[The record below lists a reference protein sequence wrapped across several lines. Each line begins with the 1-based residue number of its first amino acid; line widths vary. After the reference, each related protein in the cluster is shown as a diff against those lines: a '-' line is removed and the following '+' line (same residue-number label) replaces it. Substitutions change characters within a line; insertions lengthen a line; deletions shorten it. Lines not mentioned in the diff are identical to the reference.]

1 MIVIKSD
8 LEIEKLRKAGKIVAH
23 AHEAIKNQI
32 QPGMSTYDIDKI
44 AADVVSSHGATLAFK
59 GYAGFPGNNCVSV
72 NEEVVHG
79 IPSKKRIVQDGDIV
93 SVDIGSYIDGY
104 FGDAAR
110 TYAVGK
116 VSEEAKQLIK
126 VTRESFFKGLEFA
139 KVGYRLSD
147 ISHAIQSHCE
157 KHGFSIVRDYVGHGI
172 GRKLHEPPQI
182 PNFGRSGRG
191 PRLQKGMVLAIEPMV
206 NMGSYEV
213 KTLEDLWTVVTV
225 DKSLSSHYENT
236 IVITEGEPEI
246 LTTV

>member
-1 MIVIKSD
+1 MIVIKSE
-8 LEIEKLRKAGKIVAH
+8 LEIEKLRKAGKIVAY
-23 AHEAIKNQI
+23 AHEEIKKQMK
-32 QPGMSTYDIDKI
+32 PGMSTYDIDKI
-44 AADVVSSHGATLAFK
+44 ATDVVLSHGATLSFK

-79 IPSKKRIVQDGDIV
+79 IPTKKRIVQNGDIV

-110 TYAVGK
+110 TYAVGE
-116 VSEEAKQLIK
+116 VSEEANQLIK

-157 KHGFSIVRDYVGHGI
+157 KYGFSIVRDYVGHGI

-206 NMGSYEV
+206 NMGGYEV